1 MPTVTRP
8 GEAEGDPPRPPC
20 PVPAGQAQSRGC
32 RGRAPRQGTVG
43 TGVKPRSLKLTA
55 HGLGRPGGQG
65 HPQQLL
71 FWGVPVA
78 GQRERWGGE
87 SRNSTFLQPAA
98 FLSTCPGPRMDKG
111 LAGPL
116 AARRAPRKTP
126 VWLLGPPATSFPWAG
141 GGGLTTLFR
150 LVPLALLTGTPRC
163 PRRPKHTGARAPR
176 DGTSGS
182 SGPHQ
187 QAVLGLPSLA
197 PGSCRAPPSLR
208 PWVPLGADP
217 AVALPSQQRRVAA
230 RSVALVSGRCCPC
243 VGRAR
248 EQALRS
254 AGRGR
259 LYFG

>member
-8 GEAEGDPPRPPC
+8 GEAEGDPPPPT
-20 PVPAGQAQSRGC
+20 S
-32 RGRAPRQGTVG
+32 
-43 TGVKPRSLKLTA
+43 
-55 HGLGRPGGQG
+55 PG
-65 HPQQLL
+65 
-71 FWGVPVA
+71 
-78 GQRERWGGE
+78 
-87 SRNSTFLQPAA
+87 
-98 FLSTCPGPRMDKG
+98 
-111 LAGPL
+111 
-116 AARRAPRKTP
+116 ARRASAEQGLSGPGAPAGHGGDWCQAQEFETDCAWPRPTRRPGASAAAP
-126 VWLLGPPATSFPWAG
+126 VLGGSRCWTEGEVGRGESELHIPPACRLSVHLSRSSDGQGLGGPTCCPAG
-141 GGGLTTLFR
+141 SAEDPRVAAGATRHLLPLGGGLTTLFR
-150 LVPLALLTGTPRC
+150 LVPLALLTGTPRR

-176 DGTSGS
+176 DGTLGS

>member
-1 MPTVTRP
+1 MPTVMRP
-8 GEAEGDPPRPPC
+8 GEAEGDPPPPAS
-20 PVPAGQAQSRGC
+20 PGARRASAEQGLSGPGAPAGHGGDWCQAQEFETDC
-32 RGRAPRQGTVG
+32 AWPRPT
-43 TGVKPRSLKLTA
+43 R
-55 HGLGRPGGQG
+55 RPGASAAA
-65 HPQQLL
+65 PVL
-71 FWGVPVA
+71 GVPVA

-87 SRNSTFLQPAA
+87 SQNSTFLQPAA

-116 AARRAPRKTP
+116 AARRAPRRTP
-126 VWLLGPPATSFPWAG
+126 VWPPAASFPWAG

-150 LVPLALLTGTPRC
+150 LVPLALLTGTPRR